1 MSVSLTIALQSDK
14 TAVEYARLARIVEG
28 IGFDG
33 LSVYSDLGYQP
44 PMAPLMVAADVT
56 DSVRLGP
63 SCLNPY
69 LLHPVEIAGQIAA
82 LDEAS
87 GGRAYLGLARGSWMS
102 QVGVR
107 QDRPLAHLEDTVQIV
122 RRLLAGDDSGY
133 AGKVFAIEA
142 GFALQYEPVRPV
154 VDVLLGVW
162 GPRGAALAGRIADE
176 VKIGGSANPDMV
188 RQMRHWLDDSAVSA
202 GRGAGAVAV
211 CAGAVTV
218 VDTDGDLARGIA
230 RREVA
235 MYVDVIAALDPT
247 VRIEDELLVR
257 LRALL
262 AQDRADDAGAL
273 LSDDLL
279 DRFAFAGTPA
289 QIVAHTLELVEA
301 GADRVEFGTPHGLT
315 GAGGIDLLGSAVLPA
330 VRSELAAA

>member
-1 MSVSLTIALQSDK
+1 MSVALTIALQSDK
-14 TAVEYARLARIVEG
+14 TAAEYAAQAREVEAR
-28 IGFDG
+28 GFDG
-33 LSVYSDLGYQP
+33 LSVYSDLGFQP

-56 DSVRLGP
+56 DGLRLGP

-69 LLHPVEIAGQIAA
+69 LLHPVEIAGQVAA

-87 GGRAYLGLARGSWMS
+87 GGRAYLGLARGSWLE
-102 QVGVR
+102 QIGVAQR
-107 QDRPLAHLEDTVQIV
+107 RPLAHLEDTVHIV

-133 AGKVFAIEA
+133 TGKVFTLEP
-142 GFALQYEPVRPV
+142 GFRLHYTPVLSA

-162 GPRGAALAGRIADE
+162 GPRGAALAGRLADE

-188 RQMRHWLDDSAVSA
+188 RLMGTWVDESATAA
-202 GRGAGAVAV
+202 GRGAGAVSV

-218 VDTDGDLARGIA
+218 VDADGDLARGLA

-235 MYVDVIAALDPT
+235 MYVDVVADLDPT
-247 VRIEDELLVR
+247 VQVEEELLER

-262 AQDRADDAGAL
+262 AEGRADDAGAL

-279 DRFAFAGTPA
+279 DRFAFAGTPS
-289 QIVAHTLELVEA
+289 QIVDHTLRVAEA

-315 GAGGIDLLGSAVLPA
+315 GSAGIALLGSAVLPA
-330 VRSELAAA
+330 VRAELAAA

>member
-1 MSVSLTIALQSDK
+1 MNVALTIALQSDK
-14 TAVEYARLARIVEG
+14 TATEYARQARAVQAH
-28 IGFDG
+28 GFDG
-33 LSVYSDLGYQP
+33 LSVYSDLGFQP

-56 DSVRLGP
+56 DRLRLGP

-69 LLHPVEIAGQIAA
+69 LLHPVEIAGQVAA

-87 GGRAYLGLARGSWMS
+87 GGRAYLGLARGSWLG
-102 QVGVR
+102 QVGVH
-107 QDRPLAHLEDTVQIV
+107 QDRPLARLEDTVHIV

-133 AGKVFAIEA
+133 AGTVFTLEP
-142 GFALQYEPVRPV
+142 GFRLHYAPVRTE

-162 GPRGAALAGRIADE
+162 GPRGAALAGRLADE
-176 VKIGGSANPDMV
+176 VKIGGSASADMV
-188 RQMRHWLDDSAVSA
+188 RQMRTWVDESATAA
-202 GRGAGAVAV
+202 GRGAGSVSV

-218 VDTDGDLARGIA
+218 VDADGDVARGVA

-235 MYVDVIAALDPT
+235 MYVDVVAGLDPT
-247 VRIEDELLVR
+247 VHVEEELLRR

-262 AQDRADDAGAL
+262 AEGRADEAGGL

-279 DRFAFAGTPA
+279 DRFCFAGTPR
-289 QIVAHTLELVEA
+289 QIVDHTLQLVEA

-315 GAGGIDLLGSAVLPA
+315 GAGGIGLLGSEVLPA
-330 VRSELAAA
+330 VRSELAA